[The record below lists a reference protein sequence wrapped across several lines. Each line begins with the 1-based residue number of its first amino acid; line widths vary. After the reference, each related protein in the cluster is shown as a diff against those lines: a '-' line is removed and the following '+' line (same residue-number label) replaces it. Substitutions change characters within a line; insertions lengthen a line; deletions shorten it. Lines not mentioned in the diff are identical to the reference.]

1 MHSIVH
7 MSTNENLTGAATPL
21 VNDQGVCPVCGER
34 LHLLAPG
41 FGGLPARPVGRACAC
56 VRREWEAERAYQEAA
71 QRKASARRRNA
82 ALLDAG
88 LRLEVPR
95 GRTLETWRDIGDPR
109 LREAVEGFLADAR
122 YRVAHGAGLL
132 VCGQPRC
139 GKSFALDALDNELA
153 AAGWSCAHQTQGG
166 LLSAWRGTFDRD
178 SRVTEHALLRALE
191 GADVAIVDDLGA
203 GPASSTWGLSK
214 LREIVEALHRARV
227 PIVAASPLPADA
239 LRRALGGPGGV
250 ADVILER
257 AAVAEVGGAGLSGAL
272 HRATEAA
279 LGGRRPAGGA

>member
-1 MHSIVH
+1 MDDIPHRCHAPEAGGGVP
-7 MSTNENLTGAATPL
+7 E
-21 VNDQGVCPVCGER
+21 DVCPVCGER
-34 LHLLAPG
+34 LHLLSPG
-41 FGGLPARPVGRACAC
+41 FGSLPARPVGRACAC
-56 VRREWEAERAYQEAA
+56 VRRQWAEDCAHQEAA

-95 GRTLETWRDIGDPR
+95 GRTLETWRDVGDPR
-109 LREAVEGFLADAR
+109 LREAVEGFLADAGS
-122 YRVAHGAGLL
+122 RVEHGAGLL
-132 VCGQPRC
+132 LCGPARC
-139 GKSFALDALDNELA
+139 GKSFALDALDNELSA
-153 AAGWSCAHQTQGG
+153 VGWSCAHQTQEG
-166 LLSAWRGTFDRD
+166 LLSAWRRTFDRD
-178 SRVTEHALLRALE
+178 SRVTEQALLRARE
-191 GADVAIVDDLGA
+191 GADVAIVDGLGA

-227 PIVAASPLPADA
+227 PIVAASPLPAEA

-257 AAVAEVGGAGLSGAL
+257 AAAVEVGGAGLSGAL

-279 LGGRRPAGGA
+279 LGGRRPTGGA